1 MDEAKERV
9 LAALDE
15 RADEVINKY
24 MWAAGGAAAI
34 NPFPLLDLA
43 GGSAITVKMV
53 LDLAGVYQQ
62 QIDADTIVTLLGQ
75 LGKNLIAMV
84 GASAAAPALAAA
96 IGSLL
101 KTVPG
106 IGTIAGGVDARTG
119 AGAGD
124 ALDRPRVLRI
134 LPQRDAAAAGRPGR
148 AGPPRMG
155 GSDAARA
162 APEIDSIGPRA
173 AGKGS
178 TIDVYGLE
186 RMKTRIATQLA
197 AHRTPYASPVLRST
211 TTKRR
216 WPRSASAIEQFSRL
230 QSREERALAAA
241 RSRSVARDGREAGG
255 GQGRDRRVRR
265 DQHRQIGADQRARGE
280 AVAEVNVR
288 GGWTKDVWNVGWDG
302 AGYCVPGLADSQV
315 VLIDTPGLNEVDGA
329 QRAAMAHEAAA
340 RADLVLFVT
349 DSDLNEVEYSALV
362 ELAASHK
369 PILLV
374 LNKAD
379 LYTPQELAEL
389 MSVFHGPAAGRA
401 SSIRKTSSRRRP
413 IRGRWNTTSNRPTA
427 ARGRNGASRT
437 PDVAALRERILEVLA
452 AEGKALVALNAAM
465 YAADKSDRMG
475 ALRVRMRNEK
485 ATATIWSFAV
495 MKALGVASNPLA
507 VADVVGGTAVD
518 ATMVVTLGKVYGIE
532 ITTANA
538 RELITSILKAAGW
551 VMLSEAA
558 VSYAS
563 SFFKAVTGG
572 WGTVL
577 TALPQGA
584 AAGYGSYIVGQAAR
598 YYFEHGASWGQQ
610 GPKRVVTRILE
621 NTDKQ
626 SVLQRLKEEIKK
638 KISLNRYAGK

>member
-1 MDEAKERV
+1 MMVDEFNSEATRV
-9 LAALDE
+9 ANDGTT
-15 RADEVINKY
+15 
-24 MWAAGGAAAI
+24 AGA
-34 NPFPLLDLA
+34 
-43 GGSAITVKMV
+43 TV
-53 LDLAGVYQQ
+53 LDSDYEA
-62 QIDADTIVTLLGQ
+62 
-75 LGKNLIAMV
+75 AMASIR
-84 GASAAAPALAAA
+84 GAIEHFRRCSPQERE
-96 IGSLL
+96 SL
-101 KTVPG
+101 
-106 IGTIAGGVDARTG
+106 
-119 AGAGD
+119 
-124 ALDRPRVLRI
+124 
-134 LPQRDAAAAGRPGR
+134 QRDLDQLHAMA
-148 AGPPRMG
+148 
-155 GSDAARA
+155 
-162 APEIDSIGPRA
+162 EKLA
-173 AGKGS
+173 AGKVEIVVFGEIS
-178 TIDVYGLE
+178 TG
-186 RMKTRIATQLA
+186 K
-197 AHRTPYASPVLRST
+197 
-211 TTKRR
+211 
-216 WPRSASAIEQFSRL
+216 SALIN
-230 QSREERALAAA
+230 AL
-241 RSRSVARDGREAGG
+241 V
-255 GQGRDRRVRR
+255 
-265 DQHRQIGADQRARGE
+265 GE
-280 AVAEVNVR
+280 AVADVNVR
-288 GGWTKDVWNVGWDG
+288 GGWTKDVWNLGWES
-302 AGYCVPGLADSQV
+302 AGYVVPGLAESRV

-329 QRAAMAHEAAA
+329 ERAAMAHEAAA

-369 PILLV
+369 PIILV

-379 LYTPQELAEL
+379 LYTPQELNEL
-389 MSVFHGPAAGRA
+389 MSVFTGPRLTGIVDPENIVAAKADPRQVEYFVESADGRTRQEWRKPAA
-401 SSIRKTSSRRRP
+401 
-413 IRGRWNTTSNRPTA
+413 
-427 ARGRNGASRT
+427 
-437 PDVAALRERILEVLA
+437 DVAALRERILEVLA

-518 ATMVVTLGKVYGIE
+518 AVMVVTLGKVYGIE

-538 RELITSILKAAGW
+538 RDLITSILKAAGW

-598 YYFEHGASWGQQ
+598 FYFEHGASWGQQ

-638 KISLNRYAGK
+638 KISMNRYAGK